1 MEPRPLKTM
10 IKSCLLKAIC
20 RYELKIDEA
29 EVKASDLHNWMKT
42 QVDLDRTYGADM
54 VKEMKKLQMKVEGT
68 PLGRVLYLTGDFMEI
83 VTKNGWEDSFKGRE
97 GRKLEVKFLL
107 EAVRPFK
114 LREKMKKLVNVAETA
129 LQKSPELF
137 LERLKEKVRSH
148 QEWEDFEDQPVK
160 KKRGD
165 SNHKKN
171 ESRKR
176 SSTDVRGAR
185 PSDGKKPKIDH
196 ARGKNLE
203 CFHCG
208 EKGHPV
214 YACPENLSKEKIA
227 QILKE
232 RNKSGN
238 NKQKQKK
245 DYLLVCRLDR
255 YERNTCGRILAKINE
270 GNYVSAILDSGTAE
284 VCLIPKQIAED
295 AIRSNDLR
303 IEALDP
309 PVKLRL
315 GDNETEIEA
324 TEAITVVI
332 RLKTKVGELITRKH
346 RCLIWDVP
354 SDEIILGGDF
364 LKQLGIDPESA
375 LETLIIENQSECTGF
390 TEDTA
395 GGIEDPKTEAS
406 TDLSAKNT
414 QVFEKYDD
422 IVIGEKSSQKTF
434 KTALKS

>member
-1 MEPRPLKTM
+1 MAFEVNKAPKLEGVDREDVVMFLEEYKTYLEVFAEAGADGMEPRPLKTM

-20 RYELKIDEA
+20 RYELKTDEA

-42 QVDLDRTYGADM
+42 QVDLDRTYGAVM

-203 CFHCG
+203 CFHSG

-238 NKQKQKK
+238 NKKKQKK

-255 YERNTCGRILAKINE
+255 YEREPLVAF
-270 GNYVSAILDSGTAE
+270 
-284 VCLIPKQIAED
+284 
-295 AIRSNDLR
+295 
-303 IEALDP
+303 
-309 PVKLRL
+309 
-315 GDNETEIEA
+315 
-324 TEAITVVI
+324 
-332 RLKTKVGELITRKH
+332 
-346 RCLIWDVP
+346 W
-354 SDEIILGGDF
+354 
-364 LKQLGIDPESA
+364 
-375 LETLIIENQSECTGF
+375 
-390 TEDTA
+390 
-395 GGIEDPKTEAS
+395 
-406 TDLSAKNT
+406 
-414 QVFEKYDD
+414 
-422 IVIGEKSSQKTF
+422 QK
-434 KTALKS
+434 